1 MGFYLFFCEP
11 AVRLTLTKDQV
22 SGMSTKRCRKN
33 ILSTIRT
40 LIVPWLHELILFSS
54 SNDFLDFCLSCI
66 VSSGWHNNQGT
77 GVSEYCNTS
86 PIFSLGP
93 LPLIRVTNMFFVWC
107 GWNLKSTSL
116 CNKIFNLLPLDWSKT
131 STEMFNTVF
140 NELTPRAFLPVS
152 IASSKN
158 MACCS
163 QLRR

>member
-140 NELTPRAFLPVS
+140 NELTPSAFLPVS

-158 MACCS
+158 MACF
-163 QLRR
+163 L